1 MGVWVQIQVIKTFPE
16 HVNIQLVMSGSGGD
30 ADLASSYV
38 ATLHLSVRPAAP
50 DALFVPVFMPKKD
63 QEVFVSAAL

>member
-1 MGVWVQIQVIKTFPE
+1 M
-16 HVNIQLVMSGSGGD
+16 
-30 ADLASSYV
+30 ASLYV

-63 QEVFVSAAL
+63 QGVFVLASL